1 MQKSKFT
8 AEQMTAIIAESSAYK
23 GPTNDVA
30 RKHGISTKTI
40 GNWKT
45 KFGNMRSDDVKKLK
59 QLEDENARLKRLVA
73 NLTLDNECLKEIN
86 AKKW

>member
-23 GPTNDVA
+23 GAINDFA

-45 KFGNMRSDDVKKLK
+45 KFGNMR
-59 QLEDENARLKRLVA
+59 EEWTA
-73 NLTLDNECLKEIN
+73 
-86 AKKW
+86 